1 MSKIII
7 TENEKNEILNLYK
20 SRNIILEARGGKIGR
35 KLTRLLGNAG
45 MENAGALTKAL
56 LSGNRDYYIYSIAAD
71 GTYTLRR
78 GQYDKEEFLDFIE
91 DFTNRI
97 EDGTLSMTTKE
108 INDFFVNLFL
118 KNDADFTVKFIT
130 DRIENL
136 KSSDPQFPMRI
147 DFISDLI
154 DKSLNN
160 DLFRT
165 YFPVESTYFKKVSDL
180 IKSDDF
186 IDAGPSE
193 KLNQLKAVN
202 TKPTTLSKKDLR
214 RLAGEQ
220 NKIKY
225 AREIVEILKGFRKS
239 TRVLK
244 SEINDLISAYAAGDF
259 VNTTQYGKQILL
271 KLNELE
277 NRANDAGKNYLRYVK
292 KQLEESGDPNLEELK
307 IKLDT
312 MDDGKAFKKLRDTA
326 PQDVRESL
334 TAAAKDMLEVLPFRR
349 NSDGKLSLIEGLK
362 SGQFWMKFL
371 TFMSTGQFITP
382 KDIYNTMIKS
392 AGSSGKST
400 SLRTFRNLYI
410 RAVAGKLMFPAL
422 NLVFWGLFEP
432 TLAWMEDGINNSNSW
447 LFSTIRDWRGESG
460 KIDLTDFDRDEFA
473 SVGDIFIDTFNKQV
487 RERWREDGVTAF
499 DVDDFFVNI
508 EPIWPS
514 VLELFW
520 GANSPDAAPVQ
531 DLPVVDAT
539 AYRDNI
545 SSFNNWLEDND
556 IEKKTTS
563 IPKRLDDGAYEVTLK
578 GDNTPT
584 YYIYDNNT
592 FKQD

>member
-1 MSKIII
+1 MGKILI

-20 SRNIILEARGGKIGR
+20 SHNIILEARGGKIGR
-35 KLTRLLGNAG
+35 KLARLLGNVG
-45 MENAGALTKAL
+45 MENAGTLTKAL

-71 GTYTLRR
+71 GTSTLRR

-91 DFTNRI
+91 DFTDRI

-108 INDFFVNLFL
+108 INDLFVNLFL

-136 KSSDPQFPMRI
+136 KSSDPQFSMKI

-154 DKSLNN
+154 DNSLNN

-220 NKIKY
+220 IKY

-239 TRVLK
+239 TKVLK

-277 NRANDAGKNYLRYVK
+277 TRANDAGKQYLRYVK

-307 IKLDT
+307 ITLDT

-334 TAAAKDMLEVLPFRR
+334 AAAAKDMLEVLPFRK
-349 NSDGKLSLIEGLK
+349 NSDGKFSLIEGLK
-362 SGQFWMKFL
+362 SRQFWMKFL

-392 AGSSGKST
+392 AGSSGRST

-410 RAVAGKLMFPAL
+410 R
-422 NLVFWGLFEP
+422 
-432 TLAWMEDGINNSNSW
+432 GINNSNSW

-473 SVGDIFIDTFNKQV
+473 TVGDVFIDTFNKQV

-508 EPIWPS
+508 EPIWPY

-520 GANSPDAAPVQ
+520 GANNPDAAPVQ

-545 SSFNNWLEDND
+545 SSFNNWLEDNN
-556 IEKKTTS
+556 IEKKPTS
-563 IPKRLDDGAYEVTLK
+563 IPERLDDGAYEVTLK

>member
-1 MSKIII
+1 MGKILI

-20 SRNIILEARGGKIGR
+20 SHNIILEARGGKIGR
-35 KLTRLLGNAG
+35 KLARLLGNVG

-71 GTYTLRR
+71 GTSTLRR

-91 DFTNRI
+91 DFTDRI

-108 INDFFVNLFL
+108 INDLFVNLFL

-136 KSSDPQFPMRI
+136 KSSDPQFPMKI
-147 DFISDLI
+147 DFISNLI
-154 DKSLNN
+154 DNSLNN

-220 NKIKY
+220 IKY
-225 AREIVEILKGFRKS
+225 ASEIVEILKGFRKS
-239 TRVLK
+239 TKVLK
-244 SEINDLISAYAAGDF
+244 SEINDLISAYASGDF

-277 NRANDAGKNYLRYVK
+277 TRANDAGKQYLRYVK
-292 KQLEESGDPNLEELK
+292 TQLSESGDPNLEDLL
-307 IKLDT
+307 ITLDT
-312 MDDGKAFKKLRDTA
+312 MDDGNAFKKLRDTA

-334 TAAAKDMLEVLPFRR
+334 AAAAKDMLEVLPFRK

-362 SGQFWMKFL
+362 NRQFWMKFL

-392 AGSSGKST
+392 AGSSGIST

-410 RAVAGKLMFPAL
+410 RAVAGKLMFPAF
-422 NLVFWGLFEP
+422 NFVFWGLLEP
-432 TLAWMEDGINNSNSW
+432 TLDWIEDGINNSDG
-447 LFSTIRDWRGESG
+447 LFWETIRDWWGDGG
-460 KIDLTDFDRDEFA
+460 KIDLTDFDRGELETWQEILDE
-473 SVGDIFIDTFNKQV
+473 TLNKQIK
-487 RERWREDGVTAF
+487 ERWKADGVTGF
-499 DVDDFFVNI
+499 DVDDFFVGI
-508 EPIWPS
+508 EPMWP
-514 VLELFW
+514 VALEYMW
-520 GANSPDAAPVQ
+520 GANSPDSPPVE
-531 DLPVVDAT
+531 DLPIVDVE

-545 SSFNNWLEDND
+545 SSFNNWLEDKN
-556 IEKKTTS
+556 IEKKPTS

-578 GDNTPT
+578 GDKTPT